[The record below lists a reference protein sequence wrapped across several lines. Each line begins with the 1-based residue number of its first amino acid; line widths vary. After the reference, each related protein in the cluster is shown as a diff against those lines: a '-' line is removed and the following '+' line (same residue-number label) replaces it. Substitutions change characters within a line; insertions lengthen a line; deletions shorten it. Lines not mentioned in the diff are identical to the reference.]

1 MKNMLSVKFS
11 IGLVLFF
18 AFTGTS
24 FAGSNMSIPVS
35 CSIPAV
41 PGLNAP
47 LVDTAPTDNPEPK
60 AVITEKNILPAGSNG
75 QAVKIQI
82 ELLQK
87 DSQETGK
94 TIYPR

>member
-1 MKNMLSVKFS
+1 MKNTFLQKVSTA
-11 IGLVLFF
+11 LLLFMAF
-18 AFTGTS
+18 AGTS

-47 LVDTAPTDNPEPK
+47 LVDTAPTDNLEPK
-60 AVITEKNILPAGSNG
+60 TIISEKNILPEGFNG
-75 QAVKIQI
+75 QAVKIQA
-82 ELLQK
+82 EFLQK

-94 TIYPR
+94 TIYQR

>member
-1 MKNMLSVKFS
+1 MKNMLSAKFS
-11 IGLVLFF
+11 IGLLLFL

-24 FAGSNMSIPVS
+24 FAGSSMSIPVS

-47 LVDTAPTDNPEPK
+47 LTDTAQADRLESK
-60 AVITEKNILPAGSNG
+60 AVITEKNILPEGSNG
-75 QAVKIQI
+75 QAVKIQT